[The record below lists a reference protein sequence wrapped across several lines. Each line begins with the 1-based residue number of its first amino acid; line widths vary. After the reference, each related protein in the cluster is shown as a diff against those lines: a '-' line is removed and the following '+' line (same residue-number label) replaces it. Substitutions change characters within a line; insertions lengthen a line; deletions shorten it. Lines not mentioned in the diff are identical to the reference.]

1 MHKQSTRLGPHSF
14 RRQDESDDARFYE
27 MPRLLIHVD
36 EPASRAL
43 AAYFND
49 RLPAGGD
56 ILDLM
61 SAYRSHLPEELPLNS
76 VTGLGMNKEELSKNT
91 ELTSHVVHNLNQ
103 NPEMPFDDRLFDA
116 CTLSFSFQYLTQPVA
131 VLRDLARLLKP
142 GGACHIAFSNRL
154 FPTKA
159 VFCWQTATDSQ
170 RAELVALCLDES
182 GLYETPSALQVVAPD
197 KGCDPLYVVSA
208 RRKY

>member
-1 MHKQSTRLGPHSF
+1 MHTESTLFGPNSF

-27 MPRLLIHVD
+27 LPRLLIHVD

-43 AAYFND
+43 AAYFKSW
-49 RLPAGGD
+49 LPAEGD

-61 SAYRSHLPEELPLNS
+61 SAYSSHLPADLTLNS

-91 ELTSHVVHNLNQ
+91 ELTGHVVQNLNQ
-103 NPEMPFDDRLFDA
+103 NPEMPFDDEQFDA

-131 VLRDLARLLKP
+131 VLTDMARALKP
-142 GGACHIAFSNRL
+142 GGTCHIAFSNRL

-159 VFCWQTATDSQ
+159 VFCWQAAMDHQ
-170 RAELVALCLDES
+170 KAELVALCLDES
-182 GLYETPSALQVVAPD
+182 GLYATPETDQVVAPD
-197 KGCDPLYVVSA
+197 GGCDPLYVVRA
-208 RRKY
+208 RRKT

>member
-1 MHKQSTRLGPHSF
+1 MHKQSTLLGPYSF
-14 RRQDESDDARFYE
+14 RGQDDSDYARFHE

-36 EPASRAL
+36 EHASWAL
-43 AAYFND
+43 AAYFSD
-49 RLPAGGD
+49 RLPAEGN
-56 ILDLM
+56 IFDLM

-103 NPEMPFDDRLFDA
+103 NPELPFDDKQFDA
-116 CTLSFSFQYLTQPVA
+116 CTLSFSFQYLTQPVS

-142 GGACHIAFSNRL
+142 GGACQYVLNRL

-159 VFCWQTATDSQ
+159 VFCWQTATD
-170 RAELVALCLDES
+170 
-182 GLYETPSALQVVAPD
+182 P
-197 KGCDPLYVVSA
+197 KG
-208 RRKY
+208 

>member
-1 MHKQSTRLGPHSF
+1 MHEH
-14 RRQDESDDARFYE
+14 
-27 MPRLLIHVD
+27 
-36 EPASRAL
+36 
-43 AAYFND
+43 
-49 RLPAGGD
+49 
-56 ILDLM
+56 
-61 SAYRSHLPEELPLNS
+61 
-76 VTGLGMNKEELSKNT
+76 EELSKIQ
-91 ELTSHVVHNLNQ
+91 LTSHVVHNLNQ

-170 RAELVALCLDES
+170 RAELVTLCLDES
-182 GLYETPSALQVVAPD
+182 GLYETPSALQVVAPT
-197 KGCDPLYVVSA
+197 GVIHLCSRA
-208 RRKY
+208 RRKSSFAYYPEIYNCMEARLTTRQRTTGIGMII

>member
-1 MHKQSTRLGPHSF
+1 MHKQSALFGPCSF
-14 RRQDESDDARFYE
+14 RRKDDSDDARFYE

-43 AAYFND
+43 AAYFKD
-49 RLPAGGD
+49 RLPADGD

-91 ELTSHVVHNLNQ
+91 ELASHVVHNLNQ
-103 NPEMPFDDRLFDA
+103 NPEMPFDDKQFDA
-116 CTLSFSFQYLTQPVA
+116 CTLSFSFQYLTQPVSG
-131 VLRDLARLLKP
+131 LRDLARLLKP

-154 FPTKA
+154 FPAKA
-159 VFCWQTATDSQ
+159 VFCWQTATDFQ
-170 RAELVALCLDES
+170 RAKLVALCLN
-182 GLYETPSALQVVAPD
+182 
-197 KGCDPLYVVSA
+197 
-208 RRKY
+208 

>member
-1 MHKQSTRLGPHSF
+1 MHKPNTLLDPYSF
-14 RRQDESDDARFYE
+14 RRQDDSDDARFYQ

-36 EPASRAL
+36 EHASRAL
-43 AAYFND
+43 AAYLKV
-49 RLPAGGD
+49 RLPAEGD

-103 NPEMPFDDRLFDA
+103 NPEMPFDDKQFDA
-116 CTLSFSFQYLTQPVA
+116 CTLSFSFQYLTQPVP

-142 GGACHIAFSNRL
+142 GGDCHIAFSNRL
-154 FPTKA
+154 FPIKA
-159 VFCWQTATDSQ
+159 VFCWQTATDFQ
-170 RAELVALCLDES
+170 KAELVALCLDES
-182 GLYETPSALQVVAPD
+182 GLYETPSARQVVAPGR
-197 KGCDPLYVVSA
+197 GCDPLYVISA
-208 RRKY
+208 RRKS